1 MFHYEILDPQF
12 QGSFCLFI
20 LFSILTITKE
30 STTEESP
37 SATYASGSTQMPS
50 MSALAPIQLP
60 DFFPQVPCIAIS
72 RNPLF
77 PRFIK
82 MIEITDKRLTELVRR
97 KVHLNMP
104 FVGIFLRKEHE
115 REDDIVNSLDEIHKI
130 GTFSQIQ
137 EIQDLGDKLRMI
149 VVGHRRIEINSAIAD
164 VDIVQETE
172 PNGEGNFFYEIH
184 FF

>member
-1 MFHYEILDPQF
+1 
-12 QGSFCLFI
+12 
-20 LFSILTITKE
+20 
-30 STTEESP
+30 
-37 SATYASGSTQMPS
+37 

-82 MIEITDKRLTELVRR
+82 MIEITDKRLIELVRR

-104 FVGIFLRKEHE
+104 FVGIFLRKEPE
-115 REDDIVNSLDEIHKI
+115 REDDVVNSLDEIYKI

-164 VDIVQETE
+164 VDIVQTTDT
-172 PNGEGNFFYEIH
+172 NAEGKKTSIEIKINSL
-184 FF
+184 FCLMMVLVKVSMVTVDQSIKSILTIRVSKSFTS